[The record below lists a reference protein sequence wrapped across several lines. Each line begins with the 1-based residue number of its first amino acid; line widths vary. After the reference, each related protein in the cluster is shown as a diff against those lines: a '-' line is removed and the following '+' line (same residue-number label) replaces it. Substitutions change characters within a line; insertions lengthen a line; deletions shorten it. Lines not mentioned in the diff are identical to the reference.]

1 MIKKPLGSAPERGG
15 NQPERVATNV
25 DAATF
30 LVNLAV
36 TEKGTIVVSDRLSN
50 VAVTE
55 SICKYLITHQL
66 NQAGNWCHSL

>member
-1 MIKKPLGSAPERGG
+1 MIRKPLRSAPERGG

-36 TEKGTIVVSDRLSN
+36 TEKGTIVVSDRLSE
-50 VAVTE
+50 VAVAE
-55 SICKYLITHQL
+55 SICKCLITHYL
-66 NQAGNWCHSL
+66 YQAGNRCHPF

>member
-1 MIKKPLGSAPERGG
+1 MIRKPLRSAPARGG
-15 NQPERVATNV
+15 NQPERVARNV

-36 TEKGTIVVSDRLSN
+36 TEKGTIVVSDRLSE
-50 VAVTE
+50 VSAVE

-66 NQAGNWCHSL
+66 NQTGNRCHSF